1 MIFKCR
7 NCGKTST
14 DIDMV
19 LDGACSCGSTHFQ
32 LVSQDVTDVMENLSP
47 KEELRKQLHR
57 WLDVNIDSMTEEDM
71 QNIRVS
77 LESGNRSKIA
87 NP

>member
-1 MIFKCR
+1 
-7 NCGKTST
+7 
-14 DIDMV
+14 
-19 LDGACSCGSTHFQ
+19 
-32 LVSQDVTDVMENLSP
+32 MENLPP

-57 WLDVNIDSMTEEDM
+57 WLDVNIDSISEDDM

-77 LESGNRSKIA
+77 FESGNRSKIA